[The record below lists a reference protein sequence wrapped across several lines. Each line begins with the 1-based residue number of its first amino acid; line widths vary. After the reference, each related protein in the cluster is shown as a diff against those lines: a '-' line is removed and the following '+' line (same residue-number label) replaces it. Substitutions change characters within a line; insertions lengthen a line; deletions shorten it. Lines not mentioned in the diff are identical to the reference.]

1 MTQRGNRRQR
11 TFFGDADYRAY
22 IALMA
27 EWCRR
32 YGITVWAYCL
42 MPNHAHLVV
51 VPSDEDGLRLG
62 IGEAHRRY
70 TRRINFRKGW
80 RGHLWQG
87 RFGSCVMDEP
97 HLLAAVRYVEMNP
110 VRAHLVERPE
120 DWPWSST
127 AAHLAGK
134 DDALVQAAPMLELIA
149 ARVADWRAY
158 LDLETPDETI
168 ERLRLHERTG
178 RPLGGQAF
186 LDRLERLVGL
196 NLRPGKPGRPPKTTT
211 KRKGARAK

>member
-1 MTQRGNRRQR
+1 VTQRGNRRQR
-11 TFFGDADYRAY
+11 TFFGKSDYRAY
-22 IALMA
+22 IDLMA
-27 EWCRR
+27 EWCHR
-32 YGITVWAYCL
+32 YGIAVWAYCL

-51 VPSDEDGLRLG
+51 VPCDEDGLRLG

-70 TRRINFRKGW
+70 THRINFRKGW

-127 AAHLAGK
+127 AAHLVGT
-134 DDALVQAAPMLELIA
+134 DDALVQAGPMLERVCT
-149 ARVADWRAY
+149 RVADWRAY
-158 LDLETPDETI
+158 LDLETPGETI

-178 RPLGGQAF
+178 RPLGGPAF
-186 LDRLERLVGL
+186 LDALEALLGGS
-196 NLRPGKPGRPPKTTT
+196 LRPGKPGRPRTSTPGST
-211 KRKGARAK
+211 